1 MGSAPWPQ
9 TSALLLLPVSLDL
22 SWTMDSSHYSTS
34 PVICSFSFFS
44 SAQLILLPPLMH
56 INVIQASVSHS
67 AFSLCG
73 TSVPAS

>member
-9 TSALLLLPVSLDL
+9 TSALLLLSVSLDL
-22 SWTMDSSHYSTS
+22 SWTMGFSHCSPS
-34 PVICSFSFFS
+34 PVICSFSLFS
-44 SAQLILLPPLMH
+44 SAQLIPLPPLMH
-56 INVIQASVSHS
+56 INVIQAFVPHS